1 MKTEIMLATR
11 LRIDGWAESAIEE
24 LADGSKITR
33 AQVRLRDGADGLE
46 SGSASMLAYYRPDG
60 TSQYVSVLRL
70 SARLGGHAG
79 TFVLEGSGGYDG
91 TTASSRMSV
100 VPGSGTGGLA
110 GISGTCT
117 SDSTHADYPFMPLA
131 LTCQLP

>member
-1 MKTEIMLATR
+1 MEIMLATK
-11 LRIDGWAESAIEE
+11 LRIDDWAESAIEE
-24 LADGSKITR
+24 FADGSKITR
-33 AQVRLRDGADGLE
+33 AQVRLQDGADGLE

-60 TSQYVSVLRL
+60 TSEYVSVLHL
-70 SARLGGHAG
+70 SARLDGHAG

-100 VPGSGTGGLA
+100 VAGSGTGDLA

-117 SDSTHADYPFMPLA
+117 SESTHADYPFMPLA
-131 LTCQLP
+131 LTCQLQ